1 MNRTALITG
10 SSRGIGRATAEEFA
24 KRNYNVVINFASSK
38 EKAEKLRSELEKKY
52 GIKAIT
58 VKADLSREDEVRSLA
73 EQALSE
79 YGKVDVLVNNAGI
92 ALYSEVSE
100 KTTADWTLSM
110 QTNLIAPFMLSRILG
125 AEMVKNK
132 YGKIINVASIDAIC
146 TYNAQSMEYDASKAA
161 LINMTYNFALEL
173 QPYVNV
179 NCIAPGWVDTDMN
192 KELPAELIEYQ
203 KSKICKN
210 RFAKPE
216 EVAKL
221 IAFLASDDAEF
232 INSDVIRIDGGYKLG

>member
-1 MNRTALITG
+1 MSRTALITG

-24 KRNYNVVINFASSK
+24 KRNYNVVINYANSK
-38 EKAEKLRSELEKKY
+38 EKAENLSSELEKKY
-52 GIKAIT
+52 GIKAIA
-58 VKADLSREDEVRSLA
+58 VKADLSKEDEVRSLA
-73 EQALSE
+73 EQALGKF
-79 YGKVDVLVNNAGI
+79 GKVDVLVNNAGI

-100 KTTADWTLSM
+100 KTSADWALSM

-132 YGKIINVASIDAIC
+132 YGKIINIASIDAIC